1 MLDQQTL
8 EKLTQM
14 RLSAMGEEYRRQLE
28 SSDKN
33 ALSFEERFAMITDA
47 QWINRQNNR
56 LKRLLNKANLRIQDA
71 CLEDLDYEPCRNLDR
86 GAIARLA
93 DMIWLYESRNMIIT
107 GASGTGKTYLA
118 CAFGNAACRKGF
130 KTRYYRVNRLLTDL
144 NIGQGDG
151 SYNKIIKELKKTDLL
166 ILDDW
171 GLVPLDPASSR
182 DLLEV
187 VEDRYG
193 YRSTVISAQLPVS
206 KWHKLFEDS
215 TVADAI
221 LDRLV
226 HNAYRFE
233 LKGPTKRKNEQNRE
247 TEQTEQQANVSSPSP
262 MGEGEAGDQHT
273 SKTLPQEEVEK
284 STDL

>member
-1 MLDQQTL
+1 MMLDQQTL

-14 RLSAMGEEYRRQLE
+14 RLSAMGQEYRRQLE

-33 ALSFEERFAMITDA
+33 ALSFEERFAMIADA
-47 QWINRQNNR
+47 QWLNQQNNR
-56 LKRLLNKANLRIQDA
+56 FKRLLKKANLRIKDA
-71 CLEDLDYEPCRNLDR
+71 CLEDLDYEPCRNLER
-86 GAIARLA
+86 GAVARLA
-93 DMIWLYESRNMIIT
+93 DMAWVYESRNLIIT

-118 CAFGNAACRKGF
+118 CAFGNAACRKSF

-144 NIGQGDG
+144 SIGQGDG
-151 SYNKIIKELKKTDLL
+151 SYNVIIKELKKIDLL

-171 GLVPLDPASSR
+171 GMALLDPANSR

-193 YRSTVISAQLPVS
+193 YRSTVISGQLPVS
-206 KWHKLFEDS
+206 KWHELFEDS

-233 LKGPTKRKNEQNRE
+233 LKGPTKRRIQQNIEPEKSIKQENANSSSSVEEGKEGNR
-247 TEQTEQQANVSSPSP
+247 TVFQQ
-262 MGEGEAGDQHT
+262 
-273 SKTLPQEEVEK
+273 LPQEKVDK
-284 STDL
+284 TT

>member
-14 RLSAMGEEYRRQLE
+14 RLSAMGQEYRRQLE
-28 SSDKN
+28 STERST
-33 ALSFEERFAMITDA
+33 LSFEERFAMITDA
-47 QWINRQNNR
+47 EWINRQNNR
-56 LKRLLNKANLRIQDA
+56 LKRLLSKACLRIQDA
-71 CLEDLDYEPCRNLDR
+71 CLEDLDFEPRRNLDR
-86 GAIARLA
+86 GSVARLA
-93 DMIWLYESRNMIIT
+93 DMAWLYESRNLIVT
-107 GASGTGKTYLA
+107 GASGTGKTYLT
-118 CAFGNAACRKGF
+118 CAFGNQACRRGF

-151 SYNKIIKELKKTDLL
+151 SYNKIIKELKKSDLL

-171 GLVPLDPASSR
+171 GMALLDPASSR

-193 YRSTVISAQLPVS
+193 YRSTIICGQLPVS
-206 KWHKLFEDS
+206 KWHELFEDS

-233 LKGPTKRKNEQNRE
+233 LKGPTRRRIDKHDSHEKKEYQDKS
-247 TEQTEQQANVSSPSP
+247 SSPSP
-262 MGEGEAGDQHT
+262 TGEESAEKHSVAK
-273 SKTLPQEEVEK
+273 SKGKKVDET
-284 STDL
+284 T

>member
-8 EKLTQM
+8 EKLAQM
-14 RLSAMGEEYRRQLE
+14 RLTAMNREYRRQLE

-47 QWINRQNNR
+47 EWINRQNNR
-56 LKRLLNKANLRIQDA
+56 LKRLLSQANLRIPGA
-71 CLEDLDYEPCRNLDR
+71 CLEDLDYEPGRNLDR
-86 GAIARLA
+86 GSVARLA
-93 DMIWLYESRNMIIT
+93 DMAWLYESRNLIIT
-107 GASGTGKTYLA
+107 GASGTGKTYLS
-118 CAFGNAACRKGF
+118 CAFGNAACRKSF
-130 KTRYYRVNRLLTDL
+130 KARYYRVNRLLNDL

-151 SYNKIIKELKKTDLL
+151 SYNKIIKELKKMDLL

-171 GLVPLDPASSR
+171 GMALLDPASSR

-187 VEDRYG
+187 IEDRYG
-193 YRSTVISAQLPVS
+193 YHSTIISAQLPVS
-206 KWHKLFEDS
+206 KWHELFEDS

-233 LKGPTKRKNEQNRE
+233 LKGPTKRRIEQHDPGKKEHKGNS
-247 TEQTEQQANVSSPSP
+247 SSPSP
-262 MGEGEAGDQHT
+262 T
-273 SKTLPQEEVEK
+273 NEESVEK
-284 STDL
+284 HSVPKSLLKEIVDEPT

>member
-8 EKLTQM
+8 EKLAQM
-14 RLSAMGEEYRRQLE
+14 RLTAMNREYRRQLE

-47 QWINRQNNR
+47 EWINRQNNR
-56 LKRLLNKANLRIQDA
+56 LKRLLGQANLRIPNA
-71 CLEDLDYEPCRNLDR
+71 CLEDLDYEPGRSLDR
-86 GAIARLA
+86 GSVARLA
-93 DMIWLYESRNMIIT
+93 DMAWLYESRNLIIT

-118 CAFGNAACRKGF
+118 CAFGNAACRKSF
-130 KTRYYRVNRLLTDL
+130 KTKYYRVNRLLNDL

-151 SYNKIIKELKKTDLL
+151 SYNKIIKELKKMDLL

-171 GLVPLDPASSR
+171 GMALLDPASSR

-193 YRSTVISAQLPVS
+193 YRSTIISAQLPVS
-206 KWHKLFEDS
+206 KWHELFEDS

-233 LKGPTKRKNEQNRE
+233 LKGPTKRRIDQHDHEKNEHQYNS
-247 TEQTEQQANVSSPSP
+247 SSPSP
-262 MGEGEAGDQHT
+262 MGE
-273 SKTLPQEEVEK
+273 EK
-284 STDL
+284 AEKHSAPKSLLKEKVDEPT